1 MSHSGTFTWLVQG
14 SWGVYKN
21 LNYIYRLEPVYSY
34 QSIRCSTTRGIRWDL
49 PVSPRSAN
57 GHRPIC
63 SYGTNNPAGLDQRRY
78 HGELNLI
85 IYCSS
90 NSTTRCSNKI
100 HRCFCVYQRSLKVI
114 VLPCLIFGASLG
126 MWTLSHSYTSCRGDT
141 FAASGLFT
149 LIWYQNPISP
159 KSRVAQPIIGLFFP
173 LGFAQHFIT
182 TSLIVYRI
190 YTHHQTMSRAGLHSS
205 QTSRGQPNLLIM
217 LRIILES
224 AMIWTVE
231 MLIITALLYLK
242 NPAQVIVK
250 HASIPCSGKY
260 DTDSAGWLTDA
271 QLVRNDRNC
280 VRPRRGTHALRA
292 TQRIRSGK
300 LVPAPDRSQSPTSV
314 MARSQNHTQGH
325 WHGKVIG
332 RSLI

>member
-1 MSHSGTFTWLVQG
+1 MTTLGSKGPPAANPYTPAVKIQTSKYYMVAYWLEAMIYGGYVPLFMFAFSSMRKRSGSEAFPARFMLFSISLMFLLITISTSWNLYILIKVYVVRPQG
-14 SWGVYKN
+14 AYDGT
-21 LNYIYRLEPVYSY
+21 Y
-34 QSIRCSTTRGIRWDL
+34 QYLRGL
-49 PVSPRSAN
+49 PMV
-57 GHRPIC
+57 I
-63 SYGTNNPAGLDQRRY
+63 DQY
-78 HGELNLI
+78 VPTALI
-85 IYCSS
+85 ILLGWISDVIM
-90 NSTTRCSNKI
+90 I

-114 VLPCLIFGASLG
+114 VLPCLIFGASL
-126 MWTLSHSYTSCRGDT
+126 
-141 FAASGLFT
+141 ASGLFT

-250 HASIPCSGKY
+250 HASIPCSGIVFALVAVRMHFERRNA
-260 DTDSAGWLTDA
+260 SAAASSSQRQTAVSLP
-271 QLVRNDRNC
+271 
-280 VRPRRGTHALRA
+280 PRSWQDHRTTHRDIGT
-292 TQRIRSGK
+292 GK
-300 LVPAPDRSQSPTSV
+300 SLD
-314 MARSQNHTQGH
+314 GH
-325 WHGKVIG
+325 
-332 RSLI
+332 